1 MAYHELSTP
10 LSQAACALAPEGAM
24 YGLATTPERLLD
36 PALHVRT
43 PVPGLLLAGQ
53 DVASLGVEGA
63 AMGGLMAAAT
73 LKPALW
79 KLMKG

>member
-10 LSQAACALAPEGAM
+10 LSQAAYALAPEGAM